1 MINIDEDTL
10 STKVLNNR
18 SWLKSSRLRNLFQ
31 MYYGIILVAITFI
44 FGGDYYVTILLKFN
58 IERKYM

>member
-1 MINIDEDTL
+1 
-10 STKVLNNR
+10 
-18 SWLKSSRLRNLFQ
+18 